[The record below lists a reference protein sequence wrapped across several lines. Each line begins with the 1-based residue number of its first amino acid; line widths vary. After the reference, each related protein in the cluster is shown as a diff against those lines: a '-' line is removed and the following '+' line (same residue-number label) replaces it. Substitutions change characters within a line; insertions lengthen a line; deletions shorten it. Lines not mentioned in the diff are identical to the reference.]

1 MGANPG
7 PGPACAPDRPT
18 TRPADFRRQIPCD
31 PVSSEDGETLYLVLA
46 TVNEVE
52 PASKS
57 ERAFQSVHTGGFQ
70 VLRSNVR
77 GLWLC
82 GCSPAGEGP
91 LTTAPLA
98 TKPPTGQRE
107 RDAVLTDVRPNGTG
121 RADGLFQL
129 SGDMLQLVVWGS
141 NGHTRIISEL

>member
-1 MGANPG
+1 MLEMGANPG
-7 PGPACAPDRPT
+7 PGPACAPGSPT

-82 GCSPAGEGP
+82 GCSPAGGGSADRGSTRHQASHRTEGS
-91 LTTAPLA
+91 
-98 TKPPTGQRE
+98 E
-107 RDAVLTDVRPNGTG
+107 M
-121 RADGLFQL
+121 LF
-129 SGDMLQLVVWGS
+129 
-141 NGHTRIISEL
+141 